1 MEPAKETTITLTSSL
16 QLANAADLKADKAT
30 LQTDETDGQILY
42 TTNGKKVSLQK
53 VPYSDTEKLKNHN
66 EEQGMVT
73 VDGKKY
79 IRLNGLWYRCGDDV
93 ETYTGAFSLPYD
105 NNGLATIHT
114 MVVKNGRKAG
124 GGDTVHEV
132 QKLQEP
138 YLKLES
144 PPL

>member
-79 IRLNGLWYRCGDDV
+79 IRLNGLWYRCGDESEIMYRMLFLFIMIIMV
-93 ETYTGAFSLPYD
+93 WQRPYD
-105 NNGLATIHT
+105 GSEEW
-114 MVVKNGRKAG
+114 KKSWRRR
-124 GGDTVHEV
+124 
-132 QKLQEP
+132 
-138 YLKLES
+138 YS
-144 PPL
+144 S